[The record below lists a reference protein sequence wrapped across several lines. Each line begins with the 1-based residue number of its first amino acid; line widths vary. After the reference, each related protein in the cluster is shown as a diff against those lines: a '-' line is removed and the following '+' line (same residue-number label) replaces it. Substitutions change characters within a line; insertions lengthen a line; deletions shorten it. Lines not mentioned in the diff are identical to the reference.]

1 MDIKKEKV
9 VTILGST
16 SEIGLSLA
24 KRYLSQG
31 NKLNLSY
38 RKIKNLKI
46 LKENLNFSDFNK
58 NLSFFKINTN
68 NKKNFT
74 NSIID
79 HKNVFKK
86 TDLLIVTIG
95 EQGEIQNFFESDLK
109 KFEKTIFI
117 NFMLY
122 VILFRNLKNVLKKKN
137 MLIILFSGGGST
149 SYRQNFSSYSL
160 SKILLVKLTEILS
173 HEIANKNV
181 RFNIISP
188 GIIKSNMTKKIIKN
202 KKHISRKEFLKIK
215 KNIKYSN
222 NNLEKLFKTINF
234 LHSKKGKQING
245 KMISS
250 AWDKIDRLDK
260 KKYIKLLNSDL
271 YTLRRKDF

>member
-1 MDIKKEKV
+1 
-9 VTILGST
+9 
-16 SEIGLSLA
+16 
-24 KRYLSQG
+24 
-31 NKLNLSY
+31 
-38 RKIKNLKI
+38 
-46 LKENLNFSDFNK
+46 
-58 NLSFFKINTN
+58 
-68 NKKNFT
+68 
-74 NSIID
+74 
-79 HKNVFKK
+79 
-86 TDLLIVTIG
+86 
-95 EQGEIQNFFESDLK
+95 
-109 KFEKTIFI
+109 
-117 NFMLY
+117 MLY